1 MLGEGISMRLLMR
14 SDPAHSEQIGRVPIL
29 YQNIFGDDSHIYLEI
44 QDLLFNSLTL
54 LFRAALSKS
63 VGLHE
68 CKKGIRPGVFLNES
82 DG

>member
-1 MLGEGISMRLLMR
+1 MLGEGISMRLIMR

-29 YQNIFGDDSHIYLEI
+29 YQNVFGSDSHIYLEI
-44 QDLLFNSLTL
+44 QYLLFNSLTL
-54 LFRAALSKS
+54 VSRAALSKS

-68 CKKGIRPGVFLNES
+68 HEKGIRPAVFLNES